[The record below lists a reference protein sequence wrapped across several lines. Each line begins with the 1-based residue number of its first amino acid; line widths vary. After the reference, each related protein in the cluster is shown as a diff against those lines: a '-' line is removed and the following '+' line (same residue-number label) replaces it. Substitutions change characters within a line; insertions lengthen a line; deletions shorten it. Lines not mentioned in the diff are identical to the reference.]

1 MSRFHTLMLVMPL
14 ALAAC
19 EGDKP
24 PPKPP
29 EFAEV
34 FPNLPLPPRATFV
47 SRAGGEDALQITLR
61 SPVAVE
67 QIEAYY
73 RQTFKTKGWR
83 LVNDARD
90 GSGGIVLFV
99 EQDGPP
105 LWVRIRKEE
114 NGPGTLIDLAGAK
127 VKHKPDSTRA
137 ITPAKPTS

>member
-1 MSRFHTLMLVMPL
+1 MLLMSL

-24 PPKPP
+24 PVKHP

-34 FPNLPLPPRATFV
+34 FPNLPLPPGASFV

-61 SPVAVE
+61 SPVPVE
-67 QIEAYY
+67 QVESYY
-73 RQTFKTKGWR
+73 RETFKTKGWR

-90 GSGGIVLFV
+90 GSGGVVLFV

-105 LWVRIRKEE
+105 LWVRIRKAED
-114 NGPGTLIDLAGAK
+114 GSGTLIDLAGAK
-127 VKHKPDSTRA
+127 VKHKSDSVRA
-137 ITPAKPTS
+137 STPPKPTS

>member
-1 MSRFHTLMLVMPL
+1 MPRLHTTVLVMSL

-19 EGDKP
+19 EREPP

-34 FPNLPLPPRATFV
+34 FPNFPLPPNASFV

-61 SPVAVE
+61 SNVAVE
-67 QIEAYY
+67 QVEAYY
-73 RQTFKTKGWR
+73 RQTFKKKGWR

-90 GSGGIVLFV
+90 GEGGIVLFV

-105 LWVRIRKEE
+105 LWVRIRKAED
-114 NGPGTLIDLAGAK
+114 GSGTLIDLAGAK
-127 VKHKPDSTRA
+127 VKHKPDSARA
-137 ITPAKPTS
+137 SIPAKPTS